1 MFEQGAT
8 PAKKIFAYDPSKSM
22 LRTERFMSSSDSQV
36 SELNKAAALA
46 LEIAER
52 ALLAGET
59 EDIPD
64 ETVQRLLTAG
74 TRLFA
79 NKVEMEER
87 FFSPYTGTEAVTA
100 TDVVMTCSDM
110 LRAVNLSTF
119 DLAMW
124 FQRPRPDGDT

>member
-1 MFEQGAT
+1 
-8 PAKKIFAYDPSKSM
+8 
-22 LRTERFMSSSDSQV
+22 MSSSEDAD
-36 SELNKAAALA
+36 SELDIAAKRA
-46 LEIAER
+46 LEIVER
-52 ALLAGET
+52 ALLDGET

-79 NKVEMEER
+79 NKVEMEDR
-87 FFSPYTGTEAVTA
+87 YFSPYTGPEDVTA

-124 FQRPRPDGDT
+124 FQRPRSNEDCDTGLKLFENSGVTRWIQA

>member
-1 MFEQGAT
+1 
-8 PAKKIFAYDPSKSM
+8 
-22 LRTERFMSSSDSQV
+22 MSSSDIDV
-36 SELNKAAALA
+36 AGLEAAAQQA
-46 LEIAER
+46 LEIVEK
-52 ALLAGET
+52 ALIAGET
-59 EDIPD
+59 EDISD

-79 NKVEMEER
+79 NKVEMEDR
-87 FFSPYTGTEAVTA
+87 FFSPYTGPQAVTA

-124 FQRPRPDGDT
+124 FQRPRQNDDI

>member
-1 MFEQGAT
+1 
-8 PAKKIFAYDPSKSM
+8 
-22 LRTERFMSSSDSQV
+22 MSSSDIDFPA
-36 SELNKAAALA
+36 LDAAALKA
-46 LEIAER
+46 LEVAEK
-52 ALLAGET
+52 ALMSGET
-59 EDIPD
+59 EGISD

-79 NKVEMEER
+79 NKVEMEDR
-87 FFSPYTGTEAVTA
+87 FFSPYTGPEAVTA

-124 FQRPRPDGDT
+124 FRRPRPDDDL

>member
-1 MFEQGAT
+1 MS
-8 PAKKIFAYDPSKSM
+8 PS
-22 LRTERFMSSSDSQV
+22 EADFG
-36 SELNKAAALA
+36 ELNAAATRA
-46 LEIAER
+46 LEIVEK
-52 ALLAGET
+52 ALRDGET

-87 FFSPYTGTEAVTA
+87 FFSPYTGPEAVTA

-124 FQRPRPDGDT
+124 FQRPRPEDDV

>member
-1 MFEQGAT
+1 
-8 PAKKIFAYDPSKSM
+8 
-22 LRTERFMSSSDSQV
+22 MSSSDV
-36 SELNKAAALA
+36 DFAELDAAAA
-46 LEIAER
+46 KILEIAEQ
-52 ALLAGET
+52 ALLRGET

-87 FFSPYTGTEAVTA
+87 YFSPYTGPEAVTA

-124 FQRPRPDGDT
+124 FRRPRPDDDI

>member
-1 MFEQGAT
+1 
-8 PAKKIFAYDPSKSM
+8 
-22 LRTERFMSSSDSQV
+22 MSSSDV
-36 SELNKAAALA
+36 DYAGLDAAAARA
-46 LEIAER
+46 LEIAEK
-52 ALLAGET
+52 ALNDGET
-59 EDIPD
+59 EAISD

-79 NKVEMEER
+79 NKVEMEDR
-87 FFSPYTGTEAVTA
+87 FFSPYTGPQAVTA

-124 FQRPRPDGDT
+124 FQRPRSNDDI

>member
-1 MFEQGAT
+1 
-8 PAKKIFAYDPSKSM
+8 
-22 LRTERFMSSSDSQV
+22 MSLSESD
-36 SELNKAAALA
+36 LAALDAAASKA
-46 LEIAER
+46 LEIAKK
-52 ALLAGET
+52 ALDEGET
-59 EDIPD
+59 AAISD
-64 ETVQRLLTAG
+64 ETVQRFLTAG

-87 FFSPYTGTEAVTA
+87 FFSPYTGPQDVTA

-124 FQRPRPDGDT
+124 FGRPRPDDDA

>member
-1 MFEQGAT
+1 
-8 PAKKIFAYDPSKSM
+8 
-22 LRTERFMSSSDSQV
+22 MSSSEA
-36 SELNKAAALA
+36 ELGDLNAAAIRA
-46 LEIAER
+46 LEIVEK
-52 ALLAGET
+52 ALREGET

-79 NKVEMEER
+79 NKVEMEDR
-87 FFSPYTGTEAVTA
+87 FFSPYTGPEAVTA

-124 FQRPRPDGDT
+124 FQRPRPDDDI

>member
-1 MFEQGAT
+1 MS
-8 PAKKIFAYDPSKSM
+8 PSEAD
-22 LRTERFMSSSDSQV
+22 L
-36 SELNKAAALA
+36 AALDTAASTA

-52 ALLAGET
+52 ALDAGET
-59 EDIPD
+59 ETIPD

-87 FFSPYTGTEAVTA
+87 FFSPYTGAEDVTA

-124 FQRPRPDGDT
+124 FGRPRPEDDGQRGPG

>member
-1 MFEQGAT
+1 
-8 PAKKIFAYDPSKSM
+8 
-22 LRTERFMSSSDSQV
+22 MSSSDV
-36 SELNKAAALA
+36 DFAELDAAAA
-46 LEIAER
+46 KILEIAEQ
-52 ALLAGET
+52 ALLRGET

-87 FFSPYTGTEAVTA
+87 YFSPYTGPEAVTA

-110 LRAVNLSTF
+110 LQR
-119 DLAMW
+119 DLDACQEASLEIEIP
-124 FQRPRPDGDT
+124 FLARGLLHPHLTRCGLRQKI

>member
-1 MFEQGAT
+1 
-8 PAKKIFAYDPSKSM
+8 
-22 LRTERFMSSSDSQV
+22 MSSSEADRG
-36 SELNKAAALA
+36 ELNAAATRA
-46 LEIAER
+46 LEIIEE
-52 ALLAGET
+52 ALRNGET

-74 TRLFA
+74 TKLFA
-79 NKVEMEER
+79 NKVEMEDR
-87 FFSPYTGTEAVTA
+87 FFSPYTSPEAVTA

-124 FQRPRPDGDT
+124 FQRPRPDDHI

>member
-1 MFEQGAT
+1 
-8 PAKKIFAYDPSKSM
+8 
-22 LRTERFMSSSDSQV
+22 MSSSDIDFTG
-36 SELNKAAALA
+36 LDAAALKA
-46 LEIAER
+46 LEVAEK
-52 ALLAGET
+52 ALMDGET
-59 EDIPD
+59 EGISD

-79 NKVEMEER
+79 NKVEMEDR
-87 FFSPYTGTEAVTA
+87 FFSPYTGPEAVTA

-124 FQRPRPDGDT
+124 FRRPRPDDDL

>member
-1 MFEQGAT
+1 
-8 PAKKIFAYDPSKSM
+8 
-22 LRTERFMSSSDSQV
+22 MSSSEPDIKGL
-36 SELNKAAALA
+36 EAAASKA
-46 LEIAER
+46 LQVAEV
-52 ALLAGET
+52 ALMRGET
-59 EDIPD
+59 EGISD

-74 TRLFA
+74 TKLFA

-124 FQRPRPDGDT
+124 FQRPRPDDSI

>member
-1 MFEQGAT
+1 
-8 PAKKIFAYDPSKSM
+8 
-22 LRTERFMSSSDSQV
+22 MSSSDV
-36 SELNKAAALA
+36 DIAALNAAATQA
-46 LEIAER
+46 LELIER
-52 ALLAGET
+52 ALTLGET

-87 FFSPYTGTEAVTA
+87 FFSPYTGAEAVTA

-119 DLAMW
+119 DLAMG
-124 FQRPRPDGDT
+124 FQRPRPDDDI

>member
-1 MFEQGAT
+1 MS
-8 PAKKIFAYDPSKSM
+8 PS
-22 LRTERFMSSSDSQV
+22 EADFGD
-36 SELNKAAALA
+36 LNAAAKRA
-46 LEIAER
+46 LEIVEQ
-52 ALLAGET
+52 ALRDGET
-59 EDIPD
+59 ENIPD

-87 FFSPYTGTEAVTA
+87 FFSPYTGPEAVTA

-124 FQRPRPDGDT
+124 FQRPRPDDDV

>member
-1 MFEQGAT
+1 
-8 PAKKIFAYDPSKSM
+8 
-22 LRTERFMSSSDSQV
+22 MSSSDADIAA
-36 SELNKAAALA
+36 LNAAATQA
-46 LEIAER
+46 LEIIER
-52 ALLAGET
+52 ALTLGET

-87 FFSPYTGTEAVTA
+87 FFSPYTGAEAVTA

-124 FQRPRPDGDT
+124 FQRPRPDDDI

>member
-1 MFEQGAT
+1 
-8 PAKKIFAYDPSKSM
+8 
-22 LRTERFMSSSDSQV
+22 MSSSDTDLGD
-36 SELNKAAALA
+36 LNAAAARA
-46 LEIAER
+46 LEIVER
-52 ALLAGET
+52 ALLEGET

-79 NKVEMEER
+79 NKVEMEDR
-87 FFSPYTGTEAVTA
+87 FFSPYTGPEAVTA

-124 FQRPRPDGDT
+124 FQRPRPDDDI

>member
-1 MFEQGAT
+1 
-8 PAKKIFAYDPSKSM
+8 
-22 LRTERFMSSSDSQV
+22 MSSSDV
-36 SELNKAAALA
+36 DIAALNAAATQA
-46 LEIAER
+46 LEIIER
-52 ALLAGET
+52 ALTLGET

-74 TRLFA
+74 TKLFA

-87 FFSPYTGTEAVTA
+87 FFSPYTSAEADTA

-124 FQRPRPDGDT
+124 FQRPRPDDDI

>member
-1 MFEQGAT
+1 
-8 PAKKIFAYDPSKSM
+8 
-22 LRTERFMSSSDSQV
+22 MSSSDV
-36 SELNKAAALA
+36 DIAALNAAATQA
-46 LEIAER
+46 LEIIER
-52 ALLAGET
+52 ALTLGET

-74 TRLFA
+74 TKLFA

-87 FFSPYTGTEAVTA
+87 FFSPYTSAEAVTA
-100 TDVVMTCSDM
+100 TDVAMTCSDM

-124 FQRPRPDGDT
+124 FQRPRPDGDI

>member
-1 MFEQGAT
+1 MS
-8 PAKKIFAYDPSKSM
+8 PSEADFGD
-22 LRTERFMSSSDSQV
+22 LH
-36 SELNKAAALA
+36 AAAKRA
-46 LEIAER
+46 LEIVEQ
-52 ALLAGET
+52 ALRDGET
-59 EDIPD
+59 ENIPD

-87 FFSPYTGTEAVTA
+87 FFSPYTGPEAVTA

-124 FQRPRPDGDT
+124 FQRPRPDDNV

>member
-1 MFEQGAT
+1 
-8 PAKKIFAYDPSKSM
+8 
-22 LRTERFMSSSDSQV
+22 MSSSEGTG
-36 SELNKAAALA
+36 SELDHAASRA
-46 LEIAER
+46 LEIVER
-52 ALLAGET
+52 ALADGET

-79 NKVEMEER
+79 NKVEMEDR
-87 FFSPYTGTEAVTA
+87 FFSPYTSPEDVTA

-124 FQRPRPDGDT
+124 FQRPRSNED